1 MTKHYDA
8 FLDQLRTFEEE
19 TKELTYVLALE
30 EGPELRTVSV
40 RKCNVEHC
48 IAKHM
53 DTAGLIF
60 TGEHT
65 NAYRDHGYLPI
76 YTLGDQESNP
86 HVLRLLEQTTGVDL
100 LRVKDGDIITVRAEH
115 LALPKRALGEMMEV
129 LVHNIAKGTGVRRF
143 TLIIVTGTAVVSHA
157 YETES
162 ETVSETVSDKEDDI
176 NAQYAVLLSAGYQDV
191 SHHSDNVWQVAS
203 DERRVRGNDDAEFNY
218 VGTVGD
224 KTLIHVELKKK

>member
-60 TGEHT
+60 TGGYT
-65 NAYRDHGYLPI
+65 NAYYEHGNLPI

-157 YETES
+157 YEAE
-162 ETVSETVSDKEDDI
+162 SETVSDKEDDI

-191 SHHSDNVWQVAS
+191 SHHSDSVWRVAS
-203 DERRVRGNDDAEFNY
+203 NERRVRGNDDAEFNY
-218 VGTVGD
+218 VGMIGGQD
-224 KTLIHVELKKK
+224 LIHVEMKK

>member
-60 TGEHT
+60 TGGYT
-65 NAYRDHGYLPI
+65 NAYYEHGNLPI

-157 YETES
+157 YEADGS
-162 ETVSETVSDKEDDI
+162 DADKEDKT

-191 SHHSDNVWQVAS
+191 SYHSGNVWCVES
-203 DERRVRGNDDAEFNY
+203 NERRVRENDDAVFNY
-218 VGTVGD
+218 HGTVGGQ
-224 KTLIHVELKKK
+224 TLIHVEMKK